1 MKAVVRRRYGSP
13 AVMTIEEVVA
23 PTVGDDQVLV
33 RVAAASVNP
42 LDWHELTGT
51 PWIMRLQS
59 GLRRPKVVGLGSDVA
74 GTVEAVGSSVTHLA
88 VGDAVFGAAS
98 GAFAELA
105 CGSVRSLVPLPSGVS
120 MVDGAAVAVAGVTA
134 LQALRD
140 KGGLRPGQ
148 SVLIIGASGGV
159 GTFAVQL
166 AKLMGATVTGSC
178 STANVELVRSLGADR
193 VVDYCAEDALAAG
206 PFDLIIDNAGAQSV
220 RARRRALAPGGRC
233 VVVGG
238 PKGTVLGPLAPMLR
252 AVALSLFSTRKFVPF
267 MAKIN
272 RDDLT
277 VLAGHLADG
286 TVRPVVGHTV
296 RFHDAAEALSR
307 VGTGHTRGKV
317 VVTVTPAA
325 G

>member
-13 AVMTIEEVVA
+13 DMVMIDEIAVPA
-23 PTVGDDQVLV
+23 VGDDQVLV

-51 PWIMRLQS
+51 PLIMRLQS
-59 GLRRPKVVGLGSDVA
+59 GLRRPKAIGLGSDVA
-74 GTVEAVGSSVTHLA
+74 GTVEAVGGAITHVA
-88 VGDAVFGAAS
+88 VGDAVFGAAN

-105 CGSVRSLVPLPSGVS
+105 CGSVRSLVPLPDGVS
-120 MVDGAAVAVAGVTA
+120 MVDGAAVAIAGLTA

-140 KGGLRPGQ
+140 KGGLRAGQ

-159 GTFAVQL
+159 GSFAVQL
-166 AKLMGATVTGSC
+166 AKAMGATVTGSC
-178 STANVELVRSLGADR
+178 STANVDLVRSLGADR
-193 VVDYCAEDALAAG
+193 VVDYRVEDALVAG
-206 PFDLIIDNAGAQSV
+206 PFDLIIDNAGTQSI

-252 AVALSLFSTRKFVPF
+252 AVISSVFSARKFVPF
-267 MAKIN
+267 MAKVN
-272 RDDLT
+272 AEDLA
-277 VLAGHLADG
+277 LMAGHLADG
-286 TVRPVVGHTV
+286 TVRPVVGHV
-296 RFHDAAEALSR
+296 ASFDDAADMLRR
-307 VGTGHTRGKV
+307 VGTGHTRGKI
-317 VVTVTPAA
+317 VVTVSSAT